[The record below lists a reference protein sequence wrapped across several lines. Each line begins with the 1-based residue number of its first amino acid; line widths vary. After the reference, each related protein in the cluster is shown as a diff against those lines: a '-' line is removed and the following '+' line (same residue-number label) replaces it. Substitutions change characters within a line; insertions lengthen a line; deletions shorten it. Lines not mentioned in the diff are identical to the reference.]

1 MKKLM
6 TLLFTALLVLALAA
20 CGNANED
27 NASEG
32 TNEGTEE
39 TKTIKI
45 GATSAPHAEI
55 LEQAKPILE
64 EQGIELDIQTFSKYE
79 LINPALN
86 DGALDANF
94 FQHIPYLNTEVST
107 KGYKFVNAGGVHLEP
122 IAIYSQK
129 YKTVDEIED
138 GATVIMSSSVP
149 DHGRVLTLFE
159 VEGLIKLKDGIDK
172 ASATLDDIVEN
183 SKNLKF
189 EYDYAPDILP
199 QIYNNGEG
207 DLVVIN
213 SNYAI
218 QHDINP
224 VEDSIAIE
232 SGENNPYVNVIAVK
246 EGDEDKEDIKALVE
260 VLNSQEIK
268 DFILEKYEGAV
279 VPASK

>member
-1 MKKLM
+1 MKKLLM
-6 TLLFTALLVLALAA
+6 LLLTSLFVLVLAA
-20 CGNANED
+20 CGNA
-27 NASEG
+27 EG
-32 TNEGTEE
+32 D
-39 TKTIKI
+39 KIKI

-64 EQGIELDIQTFSKYE
+64 EEGIELDIQTFSKYE
-79 LINPALN
+79 LINPALD
-86 DGALDANF
+86 DGDLDANY
-94 FQHIPYLNTEVST
+94 FQHIPYLNTEVSE
-107 KGYKFVNAGGVHLEP
+107 KGYKIVNAGGIHLEP
-122 IAIYSQK
+122 IAIYSKK
-129 YKTVDEIED
+129 YKSKEEIED

-149 DHGRVLTLFE
+149 DHGRILSLFE
-159 VEGLIKLKDGIDK
+159 AEGLLTLKDGIDK
-172 ASATLDDIVEN
+172 AAATLDDIVEN
-183 SKNLKF
+183 PKNLKF

-199 QIYNNGEG
+199 QVYNNGEG

-224 VEDSIAIE
+224 VEDSIVIE

-246 EGDEDKEDIKALVE
+246 EGDEDKEEIKALIE

-279 VPASK
+279 VPASN